1 VAKIGEKI
9 VSPPTTSKPTMKKG
23 IDVWRME
30 HKAEIASDA
39 KGRLPGAHNLNQ
51 WRGARDEG
59 WKKLKEEEKMRY
71 KLAAAA
77 ENEAAKKGP
86 PPGHVHE

>member
-39 KGRLPGAHNLNQ
+39 KGRLPGAHNLM
-51 WRGARDEG
+51 RVGRS
-59 WKKLKEEEKMRY
+59 LKRRKRCDTNWLQQPRMRQQRRVLRQAMFMS
-71 KLAAAA
+71 K
-77 ENEAAKKGP
+77 
-86 PPGHVHE
+86 